1 MQNID
6 ELLSEYGESHTNK
19 TNKLIHWICVPL
31 IMLSLVGL
39 IMQIPFPVNF
49 KSLNWAVLVL
59 ALALV
64 YYYRLSIPFF
74 IGFMIISVFLIK
86 GNQML
91 IEFCN
96 SNNWNATLVMILIFV
111 LAWIG
116 QFVGHKI
123 EGKRPSFFE
132 DLQFLLIGPAWL
144 LHFIYKKMGIK
155 YTNSAQ

>member
-1 MQNID
+1 MQNIN
-6 ELLSEYGESHTNK
+6 ELLSKYGESHTNS

-31 IMLSLVGL
+31 IMFSLVGL
-39 IMQIPFPVNF
+39 IMQIPFPFNF

-64 YYYRLSIPFF
+64 YYYRLSVPFF

-86 GNQML
+86 INQML
-91 IEFCN
+91 VEFCN
-96 SNNWNATLVMILIFV
+96 SIHWNATIVMILIFV
-111 LAWIG
+111 LAWTG
-116 QFVGHKI
+116 QFIGHKI

-144 LHFIYKKMGIK
+144 LHFIYKKLGIR
-155 YTNSAQ
+155 Y

>member
-1 MQNID
+1 
-6 ELLSEYGESHTNK
+6 
-19 TNKLIHWICVPL
+19 
-31 IMLSLVGL
+31 
-39 IMQIPFPVNF
+39 
-49 KSLNWAVLVL
+49 LNWAVLVL

-86 GNQML
+86 INQML
-91 IEFCN
+91 IALCN
-96 SNNWNATLVMILIFV
+96 SNNWNATLVIILIFV

-144 LHFIYKKMGIK
+144 LHFIYKKLGVK
-155 YTNSAQ
+155 YSKSTQ